1 MYTFFLYS
9 AVCSPFSVRYGAVEM
24 TAIAI
29 IIMIIIIITVVCL
42 AAHVAVARGLAATA
56 AAAVRRRGGPDLH
69 RGLLLQ
75 PPGQWALPAATMR
88 VQGPVQ

>member
-1 MYTFFLYS
+1 MYTFS
-9 AVCSPFSVRYGAVEM
+9 CSCTARCSPFSVRYGAVEM
-24 TAIAI
+24 TAIA
-29 IIMIIIIITVVCL
+29 IIIITVVCL

-75 PPGQWALPAATMR
+75 PPGQRALPAATMR